1 MLKIILKL
9 NNSYNRN
16 YFLFTTYYLLAQG
29 EMIMINKQNL
39 WFVTLFSLILI
50 LGIYYVSIDDDVKS
64 VLKTEEVD
72 NSTPV
77 VEITE
82 SDVLVALEVERDEE
96 KQTLMEEYQDILLDT
111 SSTVQE
117 KNTAYENMQKL
128 NNSVND
134 EKKIKDLIKEK
145 FKLESFVKIKDNTI
159 SIVALKNEHDNN
171 LANQIIRS
179 VQELFPEEKYITVKF
194 KK

>member
-1 MLKIILKL
+1 
-9 NNSYNRN
+9 
-16 YFLFTTYYLLAQG
+16 
-29 EMIMINKQNL
+29 MINKQNL

-64 VLKTEEVD
+64 VLKTEETYD
-72 NSTPV
+72 STPV

-111 SSTVQE
+111 SSTIQE

-179 VQELFPEEKYITVKF
+179 VQELFSEEKYITVKF

>member
-1 MLKIILKL
+1 
-9 NNSYNRN
+9 
-16 YFLFTTYYLLAQG
+16 
-29 EMIMINKQNL
+29 MINKQNL

-159 SIVALKNEHDNN
+159 SIVVLKNEHDNN

>member
-1 MLKIILKL
+1 
-9 NNSYNRN
+9 
-16 YFLFTTYYLLAQG
+16 
-29 EMIMINKQNL
+29 MINKQNL

-64 VLKTEEVD
+64 VLKTEETYD
-72 NSTPV
+72 STPV